1 MQSEWKQTVF
11 PFILKNFFLVISL
24 WLEQLGELREDN
36 KKIMAQLGI
45 LMWQSVG
52 LLIVKQVHWTLKYLP
67 LKLGKLSLK
76 FSEVQIST

>member
-11 PFILKNFFLVISL
+11 PFILKIFFLVISL

-45 LMWQSVG
+45 LM
-52 LLIVKQVHWTLKYLP
+52 
-67 LKLGKLSLK
+67 
-76 FSEVQIST
+76 